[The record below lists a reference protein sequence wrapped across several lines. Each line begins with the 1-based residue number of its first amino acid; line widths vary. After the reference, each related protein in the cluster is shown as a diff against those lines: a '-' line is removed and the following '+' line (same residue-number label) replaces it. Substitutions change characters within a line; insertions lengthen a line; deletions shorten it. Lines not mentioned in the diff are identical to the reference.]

1 MAYRQTVEQHH
12 VLTFS
17 QNIKMRAQTMTNPLM
32 GAVMVEPCS
41 GEAQDIADLI
51 GSVDYQEGEDY
62 GQRNPEIIPERT
74 RRWLVRPADIES
86 GQTITKQ
93 EKFDQAMDPTSP
105 LHTAHI
111 KAVMRGQFDR
121 ILGVRKIGG
130 AFKIS
135 GGGILGDAHEGK
147 TPSGS
152 MPLPGA
158 NFISADYGDSGTP
171 YGMGVTK
178 LRAATEAME
187 LEDFGLETD
196 QEIYGLITPKQKTD
210 LLNLAVET
218 GKNLNPFDVKNIA
231 EGKPGKLLGVNWMF
245 SNRLPVDDDG
255 YRLCPLWSKDNIVAG
270 EWEALW
276 ANMWNLTEKKNLPY
290 IYVAATLAASRIEDG
305 GVRVLRCAEN

>member
-105 LHTAHI
+105 LAHRPHQGRN
-111 KAVMRGQFDR
+111 ARS
-121 ILGVRKIGG
+121 VRPHSGG
-130 AFKIS
+130 AQDRGCFQNLWRWHS
-135 GGGILGDAHEGK
+135 G
-147 TPSGS
+147 
-152 MPLPGA
+152 
-158 NFISADYGDSGTP
+158 
-171 YGMGVTK
+171 
-178 LRAATEAME
+178 
-187 LEDFGLETD
+187 
-196 QEIYGLITPKQKTD
+196 
-210 LLNLAVET
+210 
-218 GKNLNPFDVKNIA
+218 
-231 EGKPGKLLGVNWMF
+231 
-245 SNRLPVDDDG
+245 
-255 YRLCPLWSKDNIVAG
+255 
-270 EWEALW
+270 
-276 ANMWNLTEKKNLPY
+276 
-290 IYVAATLAASRIEDG
+290 
-305 GVRVLRCAEN
+305 